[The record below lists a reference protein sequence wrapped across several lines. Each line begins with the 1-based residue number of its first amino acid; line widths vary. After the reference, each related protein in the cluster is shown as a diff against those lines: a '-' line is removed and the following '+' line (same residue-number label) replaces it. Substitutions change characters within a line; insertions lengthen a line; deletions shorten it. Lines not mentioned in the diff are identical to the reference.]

1 MKTTQP
7 RNDILTLPMH
17 VLVNKIKNKE
27 ISSQELLELQLE
39 HISEYNPSINAV
51 VTINEE
57 HAHEKAMKADEALQK
72 GEDCGPLHGLPITMK
87 DAYEVKGITSTGGS
101 AKWKEHIPKTDAVVA
116 DRLQQAG
123 AIVFGKTN
131 VPFLSGDWQTYNDIF
146 GVTNTPWDH
155 PGVQRQQFL
164 RVFLL
169 RR

>member
-7 RNDILTLPMH
+7 RNDILTLTMH
-17 VLVNKIKNKE
+17 ALVNKIKNKE

-72 GEDCGPLHGLPITMK
+72 GKDWGPLHGLPITIK

-116 DRLQQAG
+116 DRLRKAG
-123 AIVFGKTN
+123 AILLVK
-131 VPFLSGDWQTYNDIF
+131 VPATIITSD
-146 GVTNTPWDH
+146 
-155 PGVQRQQFL
+155 
-164 RVFLL
+164 
-169 RR
+169 